1 MTSVSGRPQ
10 DVEVLTFGCRL
21 NLVESEAMRRA
32 AAACGRSNLVI
43 VNTCAVTAEAARQ
56 ARQAIRRVKRARPGA
71 EIVVT
76 GCAAQTDPNQFAA
89 MPEVS
94 RVLGNVE
101 KADPASWAR
110 GGARVEVANI
120 MAAKAAPTIL
130 SEGIEDRT
138 RAFLAVQTGCDH
150 RCTFCVIP
158 FGRGPSRSVP
168 MDDVTRAARRLTDK
182 GFREIVLTGVDLTSY
197 GADIGGTPSLGGLA
211 RAILRAAPAL
221 ARLRLSSI
229 DCIEADE
236 ELIAAFAGEPRLMP
250 HLHLSLQ
257 SGDDLILKRMKRRHG
272 RADALR
278 FCAELRRLRP
288 EIVFGADLIA
298 GFPTETEAMFEKTL
312 ALVEDCGLTH
322 LHVFPYSARPGT
334 PAAKMPKGASEI
346 VKARAKRLRE
356 AGTAA
361 LRKHLEAQTGKVFR
375 VLTERD
381 GIGRTE
387 DFTRVKIDTHAPSQ
401 MIEVVIAG
409 NDGKMLEAA
418 PVRVLTG
425 IKTAVQDVAP
435 KTFRCDLSRETGHRR
450 ANFRSKLSP
459 RQP

>member
-1 MTSVSGRPQ
+1 VTSVSGRPQ

-32 AAACGRSNLVI
+32 ALACGRSNLVI
-43 VNTCAVTAEAARQ
+43 VNSCAVTAEAARQ
-56 ARQAIRRVKRARPGA
+56 ARQAIRRVKRAWPAA

-76 GCAAQTDPNQFAA
+76 GCAAQIDPHRFAA

-94 RVLGNVE
+94 RVLGNAE

-110 GGARVEVANI
+110 GGGVRMDVSKI

-150 RCTFCVIP
+150 RCSFCVIP

-168 MDDVTRAARRLTDK
+168 PDEIFRAAQRLTSN

-197 GADIGGTPSLGGLA
+197 GTDLGGTPSLGGLVKS
-211 RAILRAAPAL
+211 ILRAAPKL
-221 ARLRLSSI
+221 ERLRLSSI

-236 ELIAAFAGEPRLMP
+236 ELIAAFANEARLMP

-272 RADALR
+272 RADAVR

-298 GFPTETEAMFEKTL
+298 GFPTESEAMFQNTL
-312 ALVEDCGLTH
+312 AHVEDCGLTH
-322 LHVFPYSARPGT
+322 LHVFPFSARPGT
-334 PAAKMPKGASEI
+334 PAARMPPVAPEI

-356 AGTAA
+356 AGDAA
-361 LRKHLEAQTGKVFR
+361 LRAHLAAQTGKVLK
-375 VLTERD
+375 VLTER
-381 GIGRTE
+381 GGTGRTV
-387 DFTRVKIDTHAPSQ
+387 DFSRVKIGDAPPSQ
-401 MIEVVIAG
+401 MIEMVIAG
-409 NDGKMLEAA
+409 NDGKMLEAQVWA
-418 PVRVLTG
+418 
-425 IKTAVQDVAP
+425 
-435 KTFRCDLSRETGHRR
+435 
-450 ANFRSKLSP
+450 
-459 RQP
+459 

>member
-1 MTSVSGRPQ
+1 VIPPGRELQ
-10 DVEVLTFGCRL
+10 GVEVLTFGCRL
-21 NLVESEAMRRA
+21 NFVESEAMHRA
-32 AAACGRSNLVI
+32 ALACGRGNLVI
-43 VNTCAVTAEAARQ
+43 VNTCAVTAEAVRQ
-56 ARQAIRRVKRARPGA
+56 ARQSIRRIKRERPGA

-76 GCAAQTDPNQFAA
+76 GCAAQIDPAQFAA
-89 MPEVS
+89 MPEVF

-101 KADPASWAR
+101 KADPASWVGE
-110 GGARVEVANI
+110 GGGPVDVSNI

-130 SEGIEDRT
+130 TEGIEDRT

-150 RCTFCVIP
+150 RCSFCVIP
-158 FGRGPSRSVP
+158 YGRGPSRSAP
-168 MDDVTRAARRLTDK
+168 PDEVTRAAGRLVDN

-197 GADIGGTPSLGGLA
+197 GADLCAAPSLGGLVKS
-211 RAILRAAPAL
+211 ILRAAPDL

-236 ELIAAFAGEPRLMP
+236 DLIAAFAGEPRLMP

-278 FCAELRRLRP
+278 FCAGLHRLRP

-298 GFPTETEAMFEKTL
+298 GFPTETDAMFQNTL

-322 LHVFPYSARPGT
+322 LHVFPFSARPGT
-334 PAAKMPKGASEI
+334 PAARMPPVAPEI

-356 AGTAA
+356 AGDVA
-361 LRKHLEAQTGKVFR
+361 LRKHLEAQTGKVLR
-375 VLTERD
+375 VLTEHS

-387 DFTRVKIDTHAPSQ
+387 DFSRVKIGNIPPSQ
-401 MIEVVIAG
+401 MIEMVIAG
-409 NDGKMLEAA
+409 NDGKMLEAM
-418 PVRVLTG
+418 
-425 IKTAVQDVAP
+425 I
-435 KTFRCDLSRETGHRR
+435 R
-450 ANFRSKLSP
+450 A
-459 RQP
+459 

>member
-1 MTSVSGRPQ
+1 VTSVPGRPQ

-32 AAACGRSNLVI
+32 ALACGRSNLVI
-43 VNTCAVTAEAARQ
+43 VNTCAVTEEAARQ
-56 ARQAIRRVKRARPGA
+56 ARQAIRRVKRDWASA

-76 GCAAQTDPNQFAA
+76 GCAAQIDPNRFAA
-89 MPEVS
+89 MPEVF
-94 RVLGNVE
+94 RVLGNAE

-110 GGARVEVANI
+110 GGVRVEVSNI

-130 SEGIEDRT
+130 SEGVEDRS

-150 RCTFCVIP
+150 RCSFCVIP

-168 MDDVTRAARRLTDK
+168 MDDVTRAARRLSEKD
-182 GFREIVLTGVDLTSY
+182 FREIVLTGVDLTSY
-197 GADIGGTPSLGGLA
+197 GANLCGAPALGGLVK
-211 RAILRAAPAL
+211 AILRAAPDL

-236 ELIAAFAGEPRLMP
+236 DLIAAFADEARLMP

-257 SGDDLILKRMKRRHG
+257 SGDDLILKRMKRRHL

-278 FCAELRRLRP
+278 FCAGLRRLRP

-298 GFPTETEAMFEKTL
+298 GFPTETEAMFQNTL

-322 LHVFPYSARPGT
+322 LHVFPFSARPGT
-334 PAAKMPKGASEI
+334 PAARMPPVAPEI

-356 AGTAA
+356 AGAAA
-361 LRKHLEAQTGKVFR
+361 LRAHLAAQSGKVLR
-375 VLTERD
+375 VLTER
-381 GIGRTE
+381 GGTGRTE
-387 DFTRVKIDTHAPSQ
+387 DFTRVKIGDVPPSQ
-401 MIEVVIAG
+401 MIDMVIAG
-409 NDGKMLEAA
+409 NDGNMLEGVI
-418 PVRVLTG
+418 PV
-425 IKTAVQDVAP
+425 
-435 KTFRCDLSRETGHRR
+435 FS
-450 ANFRSKLSP
+450 
-459 RQP
+459 

>member
-1 MTSVSGRPQ
+1 VTSVSGRPQ

-32 AAACGRSNLVI
+32 ALACGRTNLVI
-43 VNTCAVTAEAARQ
+43 VNTCAVTTEAARQ
-56 ARQAIRRVKRARPGA
+56 ARQAIRRVKRERPAA

-76 GCAAQTDPNQFAA
+76 GCAAQIDPNRFAT
-89 MPEVS
+89 MPEVF
-94 RVLGNVE
+94 RVLGNAE

-110 GGARVEVANI
+110 GGVRMDVSGI
-120 MAAKAAPTIL
+120 MAAKAAPTI

-168 MDDVTRAARRLTDK
+168 PDEIFRAAQRLTSK

-197 GADIGGTPSLGGLA
+197 GADLCGGPRLGELVNS
-211 RAILRAAPAL
+211 ILRAAPKL
-221 ARLRLSSI
+221 ERLRLSSI
-229 DCIEADE
+229 DCIESDE
-236 ELIAAFAGEPRLMP
+236 DLVKAFAGEARLMP

-257 SGDDLILKRMKRRHG
+257 SGDDLILKRMKRRHL

-278 FCAELRRLRP
+278 FCAGLRRLRP

-298 GFPTETEAMFEKTL
+298 GFPTETDAMFQSTL

-322 LHVFPYSARPGT
+322 LHVFPFSARPRT
-334 PAAKMPKGASEI
+334 PAARMPPVAPEI

-356 AGTAA
+356 AGDVA
-361 LRKHLEAQTGKVFR
+361 LRKHLEAQTGKVLR
-375 VLTERD
+375 VLTER
-381 GIGRTE
+381 GGTGRTE
-387 DFTRVKIDTHAPSQ
+387 DFSRVRIGDVPPSQ
-401 MIEVVIAG
+401 MIGMVITG
-409 NDGKMLEAA
+409 NDGKILEAMVKA
-418 PVRVLTG
+418 L
-425 IKTAVQDVAP
+425 P
-435 KTFRCDLSRETGHRR
+435 KAR
-450 ANFRSKLSP
+450 K
-459 RQP
+459 